1 MLNNPLQLIQMFQQ
15 IRSNT
20 NPLGAMQQIFGNN
33 PLFSRALEMSN
44 GKSPEEMEQT
54 VKNLCSQRGI
64 DFNQA
69 KQMISQMGIKL

>member
-1 MLNNPLQLIQMFQQ
+1 MLNNPLQIVQMFQQ
-15 IRSNT
+15 LRSNV
-20 NPLGAMQQIFGNN
+20 NPLGAMQQMFGSN
-33 PLFSRALEMSN
+33 PLFNRALQMSN
-44 GKSPEEMEQT
+44 GKSPEEMEQI